1 MHLSPYAQILA
12 LKIVIVICW
21 LLLFVYYSTT
31 LDNTDI
37 SILNK
42 SKTFISTNDI
52 EVYNKEALDDKIR
65 RLTIANTQLITD
77 KIETE
82 KVKVNLEV
90 DKVRLFGEKNS
101 LVAKREELRAE
112 IAVLNATNVP
122 IRSHQDPIL
131 RLIRNKFK
139 VKRLLLFDSLKKN
152 FQKFFTGIRYY

>member
-1 MHLSPYAQILA
+1 M
-12 LKIVIVICW
+12 
-21 LLLFVYYSTT
+21 LLFIYYSTI

-37 SILNK
+37 STL
-42 SKTFISTNDI
+42 SKGKTPAFINNV
-52 EVYNKEALDDKIR
+52 EVYSKEILGDKIR
-65 RLTIANTQLITD
+65 RLTTTNIQLVTD